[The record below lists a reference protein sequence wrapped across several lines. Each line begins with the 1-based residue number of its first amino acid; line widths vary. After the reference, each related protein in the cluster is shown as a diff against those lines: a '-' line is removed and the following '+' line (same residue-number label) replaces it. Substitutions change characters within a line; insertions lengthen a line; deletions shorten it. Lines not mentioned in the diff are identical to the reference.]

1 MVAALF
7 DEGQE
12 DSMTMPHLFRL
23 DGKRALVTGAGRGLG
38 ATMATALAAA
48 GAHVTLVARTADEI
62 AQVRDSI
69 VDSGGAAAAATLDV
83 TNAADVAAFF
93 AANAPFNVL
102 VNNAGTNR
110 PAALVDT
117 PDADI
122 DAVFALNVMAAFRMA
137 RRVARG
143 LIAHRQPGSIISMS
157 SQMDHVGSINRTVYC
172 ASKHAIEGMTKA
184 LAWELGPHNIRV
196 NSLCP
201 TFIETPLTA
210 PMLAQPDFRS
220 WAVSNIALGRVGR
233 ADELIGPVV
242 FLASDAS
249 SLMTGSALMIDGGW
263 TAR

>member
-1 MVAALF
+1 M
-7 DEGQE
+7 
-12 DSMTMPHLFRL
+12 FRL

-38 ATMATALAAA
+38 ATMAAALAGA
-48 GAHVTLVARTADEI
+48 GAHVMLIARSPDEI
-62 AQVRDSI
+62 EHVCAEI
-69 VDSGGAAAAATLDV
+69 VAAGGTSATAKLDV
-83 TNAADVAAFF
+83 THATEVEAFF
-93 AANAPFNVL
+93 AARAPFNVL

-110 PAALVDT
+110 PAPLVET
-117 PDADI
+117 ADANI
-122 DAVFALNVMAAFRMA
+122 EAVFNLNVMAAFRMA
-137 RRVARG
+137 REVARG
-143 LIAHRQPGSIISMS
+143 LIAHGQSGSIINVS
-157 SQMDHVGSINRTVYC
+157 SQMGHVGSVNRTVYC

-210 PMLAQPDFRS
+210 PMLANPDFRN
-220 WAVSNIALGRVGR
+220 WVVGNIALNRVGR
-233 ADELIGPVV
+233 ADEVCGPVV

>member
-1 MVAALF
+1 ML
-7 DEGQE
+7 
-12 DSMTMPHLFRL
+12 PHIFRL

-38 ATMATALAAA
+38 ATMAAALADA
-48 GAHVTLVARTADEI
+48 GAHVTLIARSFDEI
-62 AQVRDSI
+62 DRVCADI
-69 VDSGGAAAAATLDV
+69 IAAGGSAATAILDV
-83 TNAADVAAFF
+83 TQAAEVAAFF
-93 AANAPFNVL
+93 ATQAPFNVL

-110 PAALVDT
+110 PALLVDT

-122 DAVFALNVMAAFRMA
+122 EAVFSLNVIAALRMA
-137 RRVARG
+137 REVARG
-143 LIAHRQPGSIISMS
+143 LIAHGQPGSIINVS
-157 SQMDHVGSINRTVYC
+157 SQMGHVGSVNRTVYC

-184 LAWELGPHNIRV
+184 LAWELGAHNIRV

-210 PMLAQPDFRS
+210 PMLAKPDFHH
-220 WAVSNIALGRVGR
+220 WVVSNIALNRVGR
-233 ADELIGPVV
+233 ANEVCGPIV

>member
-1 MVAALF
+1 M
-7 DEGQE
+7 
-12 DSMTMPHLFRL
+12 FRL

-38 ATMATALAAA
+38 ATMAAALAEA
-48 GAHVTLVARTADEI
+48 GAHVTLIARSSDEI
-62 AQVRDSI
+62 TRVCAEI
-69 VDSGGAAAAATLDV
+69 IAAGGFAETATLDV
-83 TNAADVAAFF
+83 TQAAEVEAFF
-93 AANAPFNVL
+93 AARAPFNVL

-110 PAALVDT
+110 PAPLVDT

-122 DAVFALNVMAAFRMA
+122 EAVFNLNVMAAFRMA
-137 RRVARG
+137 REVARG
-143 LIAHRQPGSIISMS
+143 LIAHGKPGSIINVS
-157 SQMDHVGSINRTVYC
+157 SQMGHVGSVNRTVYC

-201 TFIETPLTA
+201 TFIDTPLTA
-210 PMLAQPDFRS
+210 PMLAKPDFRN
-220 WAVSNIALGRVGR
+220 WVVGNIALGRVGR
-233 ADELIGPVV
+233 ADEICGPVV

>member
-1 MVAALF
+1 ML
-7 DEGQE
+7 
-12 DSMTMPHLFRL
+12 PHIFRL

-38 ATMATALAAA
+38 ATMAAALADA
-48 GAHVTLVARTADEI
+48 GAHVTLIARSFDEI
-62 AQVRDSI
+62 GRVCADI
-69 VDSGGAAAAATLDV
+69 IAAGGSAATAILDV
-83 TNAADVAAFF
+83 TQAAEVTAFF
-93 AANAPFNVL
+93 ATQAPFNVL

-110 PAALVDT
+110 PALLVDT

-122 DAVFALNVMAAFRMA
+122 EAVFSLNVIAALRMA
-137 RRVARG
+137 REVARG
-143 LIAHRQPGSIISMS
+143 LIAHGQPGSIINVS
-157 SQMDHVGSINRTVYC
+157 SQMGHVGSVNRTVYC

-184 LAWELGPHNIRV
+184 LAWELGAHNIRV

-210 PMLAQPDFRS
+210 PMLAKPDFRY
-220 WAVSNIALGRVGR
+220 WVVSNIALNRVGR
-233 ADELIGPVV
+233 ATEVCGPIV

>member
-1 MVAALF
+1 M
-7 DEGQE
+7 
-12 DSMTMPHLFRL
+12 FRL

-38 ATMATALAAA
+38 ATMAAALAEA
-48 GAHVTLVARTADEI
+48 GAHVTLIARSSDEI
-62 AQVRDSI
+62 TRVCAEI
-69 VDSGGAAAAATLDV
+69 IAAGGLAETATLDV
-83 TNAADVAAFF
+83 TQSAEVEAFF
-93 AANAPFNVL
+93 AARAPFNVL

-110 PAALVDT
+110 PAPLVDT

-122 DAVFALNVMAAFRMA
+122 EAVFNLNVMAAFRMA
-137 RRVARG
+137 REVARG
-143 LIAHRQPGSIISMS
+143 LIAHGKPGSIINVS
-157 SQMDHVGSINRTVYC
+157 SQMGHVGSVNRTVYC

-201 TFIETPLTA
+201 TFIDTPLTA
-210 PMLAQPDFRS
+210 PMLAKPDFRN
-220 WAVSNIALGRVGR
+220 WVVSNIALGRVGR
-233 ADELIGPVV
+233 ADEICGPVV